1 MIEGFE
7 LTEDYIQFVDGAE
20 NWEDAIRISAAPLLD
35 NGKIKESY
43 VEGMI
48 NSVKEFG
55 PYIVIAPNLAMPHAR
70 PEAGAVE
77 IGYCIT
83 LMKEPVAFA
92 EDGTS
97 DAKVFITLA
106 CVSDTTHLE
115 MMQQIVLILSEQE
128 KFDALF
134 NAETKQ
140 EIMDIFKN

>member
-20 NWEDAIRISAAPLLD
+20 NWEEAIRVSAQPLLV
-35 NGKIKESY
+35 NEKIKDSY
-43 VEGMI
+43 IDGMI

-70 PEAGAVE
+70 PEAGALEV
-77 IGYCIT
+77 GYCIT
-83 LMKEPVAFA
+83 LMKEPVSFA
-92 EDGTS
+92 EDGSS
-97 DAKVFITLA
+97 DAQVFITLA

-115 MMQQIVLILSEQE
+115 MMQQIVMILSEQE

-140 EIMDIFKN
+140 EIIDIFKN